1 MPGGQ
6 ARPGPTER
14 AERPVTDAAGRPLAA
29 RGRIPGAAVAVL
41 RGLHLAKRGVAHAR
55 PLRIAVRAGLLVPL
69 RVALGRQT
77 RHAEARPRVEPAPVS
92 SAAAP
97 GPSAMTTPATEVPR
111 PAAPAGVLG
120 PRRADRSAARPGRR
134 RQGRPVTVPGLRRVS
149 SATARGRPRTMTCVA
164 APGLRRA
171 ADPAGR
177 ALRQVAAPA
186 ARPGLRPAGHVGLRA
201 TDAIG
206 TVDAIAGY
214 PRVTTGPLHRVT
226 EPVGRS
232 ARTDPRGGT

>member
-1 MPGGQ
+1 VPGGQ

-55 PLRIAVRAGLLVPL
+55 PLRMAVRAGLLVPL
-69 RVALGRQT
+69 RVAVGRQT
-77 RHAEARPRVEPAPVS
+77 RHAEARPRVEPALVS
-92 SAAAP
+92 STAAA

-120 PRRADRSAARPGRR
+120 PRRADPSAARPGRR
-134 RQGRPVTVPGLRRVS
+134 RQGRPVTVPGLRRVG
-149 SATARGRPRTMTCVA
+149 SAAARGRPRTMTCVV

-177 ALRQVAAPA
+177 ALRQVAASA
-186 ARPGLRPAGHVGLRA
+186 ARPGLRPTGHVGLRA
-201 TDAIG
+201 T
-206 TVDAIAGY
+206 DAIAGY